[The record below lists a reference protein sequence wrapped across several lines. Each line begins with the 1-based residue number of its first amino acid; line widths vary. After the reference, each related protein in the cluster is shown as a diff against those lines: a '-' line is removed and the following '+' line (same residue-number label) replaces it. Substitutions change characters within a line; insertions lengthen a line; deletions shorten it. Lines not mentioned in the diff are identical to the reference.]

1 MSELHRT
8 LSRKISYKRKIAN
21 KNDSGAT
28 VLVTVVP
35 ESYMLLLSLLKD
47 IPTVM
52 TLFMYTSS
60 AKKNDG
66 TRIFFHI
73 VYWNTILWFVAI
85 VTVYRAFPIICKW
98 QPVMGHQLTFFIKK
112 KKVTSSLLP
121 TG

>member
-52 TLFMYTSS
+52 TLFMYTNS

-66 TRIFFHI
+66 T
-73 VYWNTILWFVAI
+73 
-85 VTVYRAFPIICKW
+85 
-98 QPVMGHQLTFFIKK
+98 
-112 KKVTSSLLP
+112 
-121 TG
+121 